1 MQEAERL
8 KKEVC
13 FAVYSRFA
21 QMASS
26 GEEKA
31 LKEAGMSDFLITR
44 LAHMSLKEMNMQSER
59 RVSAI
64 DMDGVFETLFS
75 EVFDI
80 PKEWREL
87 ISHGATNKMM
97 KHYFGARTDDCRHC
111 RSEVTV
117 LKPFRARVIG
127 NKLHREVCKSLE
139 AVLKDV
145 DDFRTLSS
153 DVLLAIAKEH
163 QVSLGA
169 LWHELEV
176 WETVYEQE
184 KNPA

>member
-26 GEEKA
+26 GEEKV
-31 LKEAGMSDFLITR
+31 LKGAGMSDFLITR
-44 LAHMSLKEMNMQSER
+44 LAHMSLKEMNTQSLR

-64 DMDGVFETLFS
+64 DMDGVIETLFS
-75 EVFDI
+75 EVFEMPD
-80 PKEWREL
+80 EWREFL
-87 ISHGATNKMM
+87 THGATNKMM
-97 KHYFGARTDDCRHC
+97 KHYFGARPADCQYC
-111 RSEVTV
+111 RGELNISASFRGRAIGHKKHSEVCES
-117 LKPFRARVIG
+117 
-127 NKLHREVCKSLE
+127 LHK
-139 AVLKDV
+139 VLKDV

-153 DVLLAIAKEH
+153 DVLLEIAKEH

-169 LWHELEV
+169 LWNQFEK
-176 WETVYEQE
+176 WERVNEQE